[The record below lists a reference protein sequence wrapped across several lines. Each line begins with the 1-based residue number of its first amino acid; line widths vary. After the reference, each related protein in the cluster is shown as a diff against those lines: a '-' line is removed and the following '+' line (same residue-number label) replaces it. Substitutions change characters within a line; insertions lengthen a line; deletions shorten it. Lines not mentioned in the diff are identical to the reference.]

1 MYHSVTFGSM
11 NSFSD
16 WHLVPDGRPVVI
28 MPEPKTVT
36 VDVPGSNGVLDLSE
50 TLTKYPIYNNR
61 EGSLKFHVLN
71 NREPWQMLYHRI
83 ANYLHGK
90 KNTMVLE
97 DDPDYYYYGRF
108 KVTWTSNNDGTGSDI
123 EIAYILDPY
132 KYSVQTSIQEDPKLY
147 EGITVTGGSV
157 TKNLSNDR
165 TIGDVPV
172 VPEFVVSNVSG
183 SGLTLTLSNSE
194 LNISNLSKTINSN
207 GTRKYYDMIFSN
219 INESN
224 NLTLRVSG
232 RGKVDV
238 MFRRM
243 SL

>member
-71 NREPWQMLYHRI
+71 NREHWQMLYHRI

-90 KNTMVLE
+90 KTTMVLE

-123 EIAYILDPY
+123 EIGYVLEPY
-132 KYSVQTSIQEDPKLY
+132 KYSIMTSIQEDAKLY
-147 EGITVTGGSV
+147 EAISVSGGSV
-157 TKNLSNDR
+157 TKDLSNDR

-207 GTRKYYDMIFSN
+207 GTKKYYDMIFSN
-219 INESN
+219 INNSN
-224 NLTLRVSG
+224 TLKIVVSG
-232 RGKVDV
+232 YGKVDIV
-238 MFRRM
+238 FRRM